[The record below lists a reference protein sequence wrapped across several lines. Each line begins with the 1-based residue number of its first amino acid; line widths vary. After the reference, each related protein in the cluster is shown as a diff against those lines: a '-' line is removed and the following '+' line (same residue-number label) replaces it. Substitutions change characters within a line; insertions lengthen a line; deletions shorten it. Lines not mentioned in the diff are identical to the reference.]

1 VIIAMFTVRL
11 DIMADEEQR
20 LRKLS
25 RSLLDKADTL
35 AMIQDGLTESM
46 ETEAME
52 EITEAML
59 KLRRSVQNEGE
70 NLAGMS
76 DAIGNIRLQYKDTEQ
91 RIIAEAEEVALVHKN
106 VSASYRDLSWY
117 ETKLSG
123 MKFR

>member
-1 VIIAMFTVRL
+1 
-11 DIMADEEQR
+11 MADEEQR

-59 KLRRSVQNEGE
+59 KLRRSVQKEGE

-76 DAIGNIRLQYKDTEQ
+76 DAIGNIQLQYKDTEQ